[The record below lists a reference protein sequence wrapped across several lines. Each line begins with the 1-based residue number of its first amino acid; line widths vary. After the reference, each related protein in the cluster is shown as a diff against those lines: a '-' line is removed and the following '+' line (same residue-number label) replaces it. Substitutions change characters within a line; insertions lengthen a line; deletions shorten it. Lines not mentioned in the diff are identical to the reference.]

1 MSNNSGNGKYK
12 VIGTRPIRH
21 DGTDKVIGKA
31 IYGGDVRLPGML
43 HGQILRSPH
52 AHARIKSID
61 TSKAE
66 ALEGVRAVVTS
77 KDLPKTNEDDMI
89 DLGEGMTRLKY
100 IRDNILASDKVLYR
114 GHAVAGV
121 GAINQQTADEALSL
135 IKIEY
140 EVLPPVVNV
149 LEAMKDDA
157 PLLHDTLTTVELEEE
172 TDKKSNIAAHLQNK
186 IGDPDKGF
194 KEADIVIEHEF
205 NTATVHQGYIEPHN
219 GTAVWNPDGQLTIWT
234 STQGAFV
241 VQKQAAA
248 VLDHPISKI
257 KVVPQEI
264 GGGFGGKIPIYL
276 EPVAALLS
284 RKTGLPVKLLM
295 TRAGVFEGTGPTP
308 GSYVRL
314 KLGADKSGKLVAGD
328 AYLAIEAGGYPG
340 SPMFCGVMCVFSC
353 YEIPNAI
360 VNGYDV
366 VVNKPKV
373 APYRAPCSTQVAFA
387 IETMMD
393 EIAEKLGMDPFD
405 FRLKNAAKE
414 GMRRVD
420 GLVYPRIGCV
430 ETMEAGKGSDHYTS
444 PLEGPYRGRG
454 VATGYW
460 FNIGFKSCVTASVNE
475 DGTVNLME
483 GSTDIGGSRT
493 SIAMQFAEVLGLP
506 VEDVNPRVGDTG
518 EIGFNDVT
526 GGSRTTYATG
536 YAAHNAAQDVKGQ
549 MLERAA
555 NHWEVSADEVEYS
568 DELFKLKSDSSKK
581 LNFKELAA
589 IVSSSDSPVIGRG
602 TVNLGFHIGGS
613 FATNVVDVEVDPET
627 GKVKILRF
635 TAIQDAGKAIHPSY
649 VEGQMQ
655 GGSVQGIGWALNEEY
670 FYNADGKMENSTFLD
685 YRIPT
690 ALDLPMIETII
701 VEVPNPSH
709 PYGVRGVGEANI
721 VPPPAAI
728 TNAIYNAIG
737 IRFRELPVRPDRIV
751 AALAAKKE
759 SEPLEAVAG
768 S

>member
-1 MSNNSGNGKYK
+1 MSKNSGNGKYK

-43 HGQILRSPH
+43 HGQVLRSPH

-66 ALEGVRAVVTS
+66 ALDGVRAVVS
-77 KDLPKTNEDDMI
+77 ARDLPQTNPDDMI
-89 DLGEGMTRLKY
+89 DLGEGATRLKF
-100 IRDNILASDKVLYR
+100 IRDNIMASDKVLYR

-121 GAINQQTADEALSL
+121 AAKNQQTADEALSL
-135 IKIEY
+135 IEVDY
-140 EVLPPVVNV
+140 EVLQPLVNV
-149 LEAMKDDA
+149 LDAMKPDA
-157 PLLHDTLTTVELEEE
+157 PLIHDDLTTTELGED
-172 TDKKSNIAAHLQNK
+172 TGKKSNIAALLRHK
-186 IGDPDKGF
+186 IGDPDKAF
-194 KEADIVIEHEF
+194 TEADIVIEHEF

-219 GTAVWNPDGQLTIWT
+219 ATVQWNPDGQITVWT

-241 VQKQAAA
+241 VQKQTAA
-248 VLDHPISKI
+248 VLDHPISKVR
-257 KVVPQEI
+257 VVPQEI

-284 RKTGLPVKLLM
+284 RKTGSPVKILM

-308 GSYVRL
+308 GTYIRL
-314 KLGADKSGKLVAGD
+314 KLGADNTGKLVAGD
-328 AYLAIEAGGYPG
+328 AYIAFEAGGYPG
-340 SPMFCGVMCVFSC
+340 SPIFCGVMCVFSC
-353 YEIPNAI
+353 YDIPNAI

-373 APYRAPCSTQVAFA
+373 APYRAPGSTQVAFA

-393 EIAEKLGMDPFD
+393 EIAEKLEMDPFEI
-405 FRLKNAAKE
+405 RLLNASRE
-414 GMRRVD
+414 GTRRVD
-420 GLVYPRIGCV
+420 GLVYPPIGCA
-430 ETMEAGKGSDHYTS
+430 ETMEAGRDHDHYQT

-454 VATGYW
+454 VATGFW

-483 GSTDIGGSRT
+483 GSTDIGGTRT
-493 SIAMQFAEVLGLP
+493 SIAMQFAEVLSMA
-506 VEDVNPRVGDTG
+506 VEDVKPRVGDTE
-518 EIGFNDVT
+518 EIGYTDVT

-536 YAAHNAAQDVKGQ
+536 WAAYEAALDVKAQ
-549 MLERAA
+549 MIDRAA
-555 NHWEVSADEVEYS
+555 NHWETTTGEVEF
-568 DELFKLKSDSSKK
+568 DDGVFKHKGDSSKQ

-589 IVSSSDSPVIGRG
+589 IVSASESPVIGRA
-602 TVNLGFHIGGS
+602 TVNLGFGVGGS
-613 FATNVVDVEVDPET
+613 FATNVVDVEIDPET

-635 TAIQDAGKAIHPSY
+635 TAIQDAGRAIHPSY

-670 FYNADGKMENSTFLD
+670 FYNAEGVMENSTFLD

-690 ALDLPMIETII
+690 ALDLPMIDTVI
-701 VEVPNPSH
+701 VEVPNPDH
-709 PYGVRGVGEANI
+709 PFGVRGVGEANI

-728 TNAIYNAIG
+728 TNAIYNATG
-737 IRFRELPVRPDRIV
+737 VHFRELPIRPDRIV
-751 AALAAKKE
+751 AALAAKRE
-759 SEPLEAVAG
+759 SESVAAG
-768 S
+768 